1 MLSIIDAEL
10 AEDDPGATVEQPISV
25 GLNLMA
31 RNSRITCRPCAS
43 ARIGTTVCVQQRG

>member
-31 RNSRITCRPCAS
+31 VTPASRAGHAHR
-43 ARIGTTVCVQQRG
+43 QE